1 MADLSN
7 QQIVKEAR
15 PGKGAAGNQHA
26 VQMAQPVGKAVN
38 PPGTETMPG
47 GDVEEAKATIEAAK
61 AGEAHTDM
69 DTTTG
74 YVVDSSGRLDN
85 VAVEP
90 EMYVEGK
97 R

>member
-1 MADLSN
+1 MTN
-7 QQIVKEAR
+7 QSSQKIVKEAR
-15 PGKGAAGNQHA
+15 PGKGAAGDQQA
-26 VQMAQPVGKAVN
+26 VQVAQPVGKAVN

-47 GDVEEAKATIEAAK
+47 GDVEDAKATIEAAK
-61 AGEAHTDM
+61 ASEAHTDM
-69 DTTTG
+69 DTTGG
-74 YVVDSSGRLDN
+74 YIVDSSGRLDN